1 MEIQHSGFKVLALN
15 MLMLTIVIAL
25 SLYAGIAISS
35 IVKAILCAFAL
46 SSLIAIM
53 YSLYTYLLDKKEQKK
68 HVIK

>member
-1 MEIQHSGFKVLALN
+1 MEIQHSGFKVLTLN

-25 SLYAGIAISS
+25 SLYEGIAISS
-35 IVKAILCAFAL
+35 IVKAIFCAFVL

-53 YSLYTYLLDKKEQKK
+53 YSLAIYLLDKKEQKK